1 MQVILQQ
8 DVEGLGTTGDIVRVA
23 NGFARNH
30 LLPRGL
36 AMRADLENVRQLEH
50 LKRITAE
57 KRAVAVAAAQALAAQ
72 INETA
77 VSIRRDAGE
86 GDKLFGSVTNRDIAA
101 ALAEEGI
108 EIDKRA
114 IQIAEPIREI
124 GAFTLPIRVA
134 AGVEAELKVFVIRE

>member
-1 MQVILQQ
+1 
-8 DVEGLGTTGDIVRVA
+8 
-23 NGFARNH
+23 
-30 LLPRGL
+30 
-36 AMRADLENVRQLEH
+36 MRADLENVRQLEH
-50 LKRITAE
+50 LKRITDE
-57 KRAVAVAAAQALAAQ
+57 KHAVAVAAAEALAAQ

-108 EIDKRA
+108 EIDKKA

-134 AGVEAELKVFVIRE
+134 AGVEAELKVFVIRQ

>member
-50 LKRITAE
+50 LKRVTAE
-57 KRAVAVAAAQALAAQ
+57 KRAVALAAAEALAAQ

-108 EIDKRA
+108 ELDKKA